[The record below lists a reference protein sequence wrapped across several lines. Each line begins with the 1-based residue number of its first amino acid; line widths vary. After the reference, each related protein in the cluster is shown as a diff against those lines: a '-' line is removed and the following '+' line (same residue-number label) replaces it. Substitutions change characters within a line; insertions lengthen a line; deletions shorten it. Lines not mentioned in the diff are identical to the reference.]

1 MRRVRK
7 AKGRLKLRREK
18 SGDETGKKHGEMGR
32 VPRAKEGTE
41 HIPRAPGMGE
51 AASERTTR
59 GTRLPC

>member
-41 HIPRAPGMGE
+41 HIPRAPGMG
-51 AASERTTR
+51 R
-59 GTRLPC
+59 GCLREDHKGD